1 MSPQELSKLN
11 IQITHEETI
20 YFKEMYLKLFQ
31 LEKKINLTL
40 EQILLVD
47 RIKSF
52 QNHETCLSSNAFEL
66 MKRKIAKL
74 EPQEKQKLILKH
86 LPKEA
91 LQYTF

>member
-11 IQITHEETI
+11 IHITHEETI

-52 QNHETCLSSNAFEL
+52 QIT
-66 MKRKIAKL
+66 KL
-74 EPQEKQKLILKH
+74 V
-86 LPKEA
+86 
-91 LQYTF
+91 